1 MEDLNL
7 QAALT
12 NPLETSPQ
20 GGVQT
25 SAPAAMQIE
34 HADASHAAVGQAALR
49 LQREREIQSTLNN
62 KLVMEGLDAI
72 STQAH
77 KNMGVQRSG
86 EQPPPCTPRDN
97 LRSETSAATSLTPR
111 ARLTPRGRTGSTE
124 GSRLGSAGLART
136 TLIVA
141 LQEACELQGG
151 GAAGVL
157 GGGRE
162 GDVPDPHQL
171 IGSASSQPSLDQR
184 SALVGTEMTGAPAP
198 VSRTLAG
205 NAGRVRGGDAM
216 GEGRHQ
222 SRRARRRAADS
233 REVASGRFTLSSS
246 TRCESIAPIPVQLDY
261 CTLICRTRHPHLHIR
276 GHPVAPAPPY
286 LSVSYPPHGG
296 GGGGRGGGEEEFKA
310 KILRDTP
317 SRWRLCAVRYAKSS
331 LFRSS

>member
-12 NPLETSPQ
+12 NPLETSPR
-20 GGVQT
+20 GGIQT

-34 HADASHAAVGQAALR
+34 HADYTDASHAAVGQAALR
-49 LQREREIQSTLNN
+49 LQREREIQSSLNN

-141 LQEACELQGG
+141 HQEACELQGG

-162 GDVPDPHQL
+162 GV
-171 IGSASSQPSLDQR
+171 
-184 SALVGTEMTGAPAP
+184 
-198 VSRTLAG
+198 
-205 NAGRVRGGDAM
+205 
-216 GEGRHQ
+216 
-222 SRRARRRAADS
+222 
-233 REVASGRFTLSSS
+233 
-246 TRCESIAPIPVQLDY
+246 
-261 CTLICRTRHPHLHIR
+261 
-276 GHPVAPAPPY
+276 
-286 LSVSYPPHGG
+286 
-296 GGGGRGGGEEEFKA
+296 
-310 KILRDTP
+310 
-317 SRWRLCAVRYAKSS
+317 
-331 LFRSS
+331 